1 MERKEK
7 RPLGRRRIRRLDA
20 TEAWKKWG
28 FRKEGTANSVTCWV
42 KDDKNS
48 KGTTDRGDVEMMV
61 TVMRATGAALEKE
74 DGLTDVEVREE
85 TWGSGEKRWC
95 IQLFGQELLWKEQ
108 KNVAVSEERDVKAG
122 LFKRESRAC
131 FCASGTDQCWGWKR
145 KWVSEP
151 REERGRS
158 LGRAGLSHP
167 LTPDKGMILMNKLF
181 VSPQA
186 QLRTALW
193 NIPFFPRSS
202 TSL

>member
-20 TEAWKKWG
+20 TEAWRKWG
-28 FRKEGTANSVTCWV
+28 FREEGTANSVTCRV

-48 KGTTDRGDVEMMV
+48 KGTTGHGDVEMTV
-61 TVMRATGAALEKE
+61 AVMRATGAALGKV
-74 DGLTDVEVREE
+74 DGLTDVAVREE

-95 IQLFGQELLWKEQ
+95 SQLFGQELLWKEQ
-108 KNVAVSEERDVKAG
+108 KNAVVSEERDVKARI
-122 LFKRESRAC
+122 FKRDSRAC
-131 FCASGTDQCWGWKR
+131 FYASGTDRCWGWKR
-145 KWVSEP
+145 KWVSET

-167 LTPDKGMILMNKLF
+167 LTPHKGMIWMNKLF
-181 VSPQA
+181 VRLQA

-193 NIPFFPRSS
+193 NTPLFPRSS